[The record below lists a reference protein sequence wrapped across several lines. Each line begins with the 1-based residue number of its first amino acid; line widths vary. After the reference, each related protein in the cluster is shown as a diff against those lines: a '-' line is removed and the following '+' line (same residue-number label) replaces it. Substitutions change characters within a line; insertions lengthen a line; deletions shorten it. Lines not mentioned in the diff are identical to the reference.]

1 MSTEL
6 SHRVAVLDKDSCHS
20 RKCNLECISFCP
32 VNKTGSDCIVLGQDT
47 KAVISEELCTGCGI
61 CVKKCPFEAITIL
74 NLASELGEE
83 KVHQYGINTY
93 RLYKLPVPKKN
104 SVVGLVGRNGV
115 GKSTAL
121 NILAGSLKPN
131 LGRYDDQPSW
141 DQIIDEFQGTELR
154 SHFESIAAGTLRVSI
169 KPQAVYL
176 IPKVWSGTVRGLL
189 QKTAE
194 GAASSSSSNA
204 VSEIADSLYLKE
216 SLDRNVSELSGGE
229 LQRTAVAVASLKDAD
244 LYLFDEPSS
253 YNDVFQRMRVSQVI
267 SELSKKAAVVLVEH
281 DLSFLDY
288 LSDYIHILY
297 GEAGVYGIVS
307 SIQSARTGINELLE
321 GYLQAEN
328 TRFRDQPVRFEIYS
342 PVEEAG
348 ETPTICDYSQLTK
361 RFGEN
366 FELEVEPAE
375 IKMGQVVGIL
385 GANAL
390 GKTTFL
396 KMLSGLEPPT
406 SGAVNALSK
415 VAYKPQYLSADSE
428 LDVISYFRS
437 INKNVD
443 TGLIQAQLITP
454 LHLSKLFE
462 KRIST
467 LSGGELQKVA
477 IVATLLQDASIYAFD
492 EPSAFIDVEDR
503 LVLAKAIQRFVRS
516 MSKTALVIDH
526 DIQLVDIVA
535 DSLMIFSGVPGKRGH
550 ATRPLGKNEGMN
562 AFLKNLG
569 ITYRRDISTGRPR
582 VNKPGSK
589 LDRMQKDEGKYYYV
603 GRIAPQ
609 ERGEEAESISGRSR

>member
-1 MSTEL
+1 M
-6 SHRVAVLDKDSCHS
+6 
-20 RKCNLECISFCP
+20 
-32 VNKTGSDCIVLGQDT
+32 
-47 KAVISEELCTGCGI
+47 
-61 CVKKCPFEAITIL
+61 KKCPFEAITIL
-74 NLASELGEE
+74 NLATELGKE

-93 RLYKLPVPKKN
+93 RLYKLPVPKRN

-131 LGRYDDQPSW
+131 LGKYDEPPSW
-141 DQIIDEFQGTELR
+141 EEIIDQFQGTELR

-176 IPKVWSGTVRGLL
+176 IPKVWNGTVRGLL
-189 QKTAE
+189 EKTSPGSSRGISELAE
-194 GAASSSSSNA
+194 
-204 VSEIADSLYLKE
+204 SLYLKE
-216 SLDRNVSELSGGE
+216 VLDRNVSEVSGGE
-229 LQRTAVAVASLKDAD
+229 LQRTAVAVAALKDAD

-253 YNDVFQRMRVSQVI
+253 YNDVFQRMRVSQVV
-267 SELSKKAAVVLVEH
+267 SELAKKASVVLVEH

-342 PVEEAG
+342 PSEDQGEAAV
-348 ETPTICDYSQLTK
+348 ICDYTEITK
-361 RFGEN
+361 KFEN
-366 FELEVEPAE
+366 FELNVHPAE

-396 KMLSGLEPPT
+396 KILSGLEPPT
-406 SGAVNALSK
+406 TGQVNSLSK
-415 VAYKPQYLSADSE
+415 VAYKPQYLSAESE
-428 LDVISYFRS
+428 LDVISYLRG

-443 TGLIQAQLITP
+443 TGLIQTQLITP
-454 LHLSKLFE
+454 LNLAKLFE
-462 KRIST
+462 KKIMN
-467 LSGGELQKVA
+467 LSGGELQKTA

-516 MSKTALVIDH
+516 MGKTALVIDH
-526 DIQLVDIVA
+526 DIQLIDIVA
-535 DSLMIFSGVPGKRGH
+535 DSLMIFSGEPGKKGT
-550 ATRPLGKNEGMN
+550 ASKPLGKNEGMN
-562 AFLKNLG
+562 AFLENLG
-569 ITYRRDISTGRPR
+569 ITYRRDVTTGRPR

-589 LDRMQKDEGKYYYV
+589 LDRMQKDDKKYYYV
-603 GRIAPQ
+603 GKVSAKAEADDEQ
-609 ERGEEAESISGRSR
+609 ESKKKGK